1 MKKIA
6 MLALAALSARAVCA
20 EVSYAYDDAGETL
33 FASIGAGETNS
44 LDSAQL
50 GNSVKRLVK
59 VGEGC
64 LVSAGLSAFTGEIH
78 VSNGVFK
85 VSVAGDLGKTDSAAD
100 IVVAK
105 GASIYSEIDEYVCF
119 FDTGVSSRGG
129 ARKNVRLAGVGHPSC
144 RGCWDNGR
152 KSGEIRCCN
161 IVLEDDAQ
169 ICAYGQFSRCN
180 ITFGGHRLTVLGAHS
195 TAAFGFYGCYFH
207 PGSIDVTNATLTCDG
222 EVRFDAGGGTITC
235 WNNGSWYSRDY
246 RLYGTGSWTTRL
258 EEGGAIMQQSNIG
271 ELSANS
277 TNLTAVW
284 EGAVVVNGNV
294 KVNNYA
300 PTSNTVTNPTI
311 TLSGPISGQG
321 DVRVGPG
328 WLNLNGDASVYA
340 GSWSIW
346 GLPYGSTVK
355 NGAVMKRGGMKLW
368 PYATYGC
375 GEGETLRVEE
385 ADLVLHDQGIFSIPS
400 VTFASGKVNSLV
412 GGFSNDHDGIEG
424 RSAIGEVV
432 QSGGGVGYLAAAA
445 NISLVKVLD
454 GTLALKPESEFLPY
468 GRAGLMEF
476 TTFEWNDSTSIGQ
489 TYSTRQVEG
498 PVKGF
503 LNGEGF
509 WKKSY
514 RADKDAYIGTALYH
528 GYIWNRTEETN
539 TWDFI
544 ANFINGVTVYI
555 DGEPKLLNANMMAD
569 GSSAT
574 ATNHFRHVM
583 SPGPHEIYIGYGKW
597 SGTAGVSRF
606 SSDGQAALM
615 YDPEGNGVVG
625 SFAPYRILRDDGSGE
640 LLTIDSVSRDDLVR
654 DAYLPRIDTLDMA
667 SGTTF
672 DLAGNALT
680 VTNFIGAGTISNG
693 TLKIAGSF
701 RAKASE
707 IGKSFAYGA
716 EATAVLLDGSVVGVD
731 DIDAFLALPRAKR
744 HTIFAVDGGIGGEV
758 VADRAFADIGWTVER
773 SPDGNALELVRHL
786 RGMVFVLR

>member
-1 MKKIA
+1 MNKIA
-6 MLALAALSARAVCA
+6 LLMFAVVSAQTVCA
-20 EVSYAYDDAGETL
+20 EVSYSYDDAGETL

-44 LDSAQL
+44 FDSTQL
-50 GNSVKRLVK
+50 GDSVKRLVK

-64 LVSAGLSAFTGEIH
+64 LVSAGLSEYTGEIH

-85 VSVAGDLGKTDSAAD
+85 VSKAGDLGKTDSSAD

-105 GASIYSEIDEYVCF
+105 GASIYFDIAGNVRF
-119 FDTGVSSRGG
+119 FDTGVSRRAD
-129 ARKNVRLAGVGHPSC
+129 ARKNVRIAGTGHPSC
-144 RGCWDNGR
+144 RGSLGFGR
-152 KSGEIRCCN
+152 PSGEFNCCN

-169 ICAYGQFSRCN
+169 IFSYGTFYRCN
-180 ITFGGHRLTVLGAHS
+180 ITFGDHRLTVLGAHS

-222 EVRFDAGGGTITC
+222 SVQFDAGGGTITC

-258 EEGGAIMQQSNIG
+258 EEGGAIMQQTNIG

-277 TNLTAVW
+277 TNHNAVW

-294 KVNNYA
+294 KINNYA
-300 PTSNTVTNPTI
+300 PVGNTVTNPTV
-311 TLSGPISGQG
+311 TLNGPVSGKGT
-321 DVRVGPG
+321 VKVGPG
-328 WLNLNGDASVYA
+328 WLNLNGAASGYA

-355 NGAVMKRGGMKLW
+355 NGAIMKRGGMKLW

-375 GEGETLRVEE
+375 GEGDTLRVEE
-385 ADLVLHDQGIFSIPS
+385 ADLVLHNQGIFSIPS

-424 RSAIGEVV
+424 RSTIGEVI
-432 QSGGGVGYLAAAA
+432 QAGDGVGYLAAAA
-445 NISLVKVLD
+445 NISLVKVLN
-454 GTLALKPESEFLPY
+454 GTLALKPESDFLPY
-468 GRAGLMEF
+468 GHAGLMEF
-476 TTFEWNDSTSIGQ
+476 TTFEWNDSTRIEQ
-489 TYSTRQVEG
+489 TYSTRQEEG

-503 LNGEGF
+503 LNGQGF
-509 WKKSY
+509 WETSY
-514 RADKDAYIGTALYH
+514 RADKNSYVGTALYH
-528 GYIWNRTEETN
+528 GYIWNRTDETN

-544 ANFINGVTVYI
+544 ANFINGVTIYI
-555 DGEPKLLNANMMAD
+555 DGEPKLLNANMMAE

-615 YDPEGNGVVG
+615 YDPKGNGVVG
-625 SFAPYRILRDDGSGE
+625 DFAPYRILMDDGSGE
-640 LLTIDSVSRDDLVR
+640 LLTIDNISRDDLDR

-680 VTNFIGAGTISNG
+680 VTNFTGAGTISNG

-707 IGKSFAYGA
+707 IGKSFASGTT
-716 EATAVLLDGSVVGVD
+716 ATAVMLDGSVVGID

-744 HTIFAVDGGIGGEV
+744 HTIFVTDGGIKGEV
-758 VADRAFADIGWTVER
+758 VADRSLSDIGWTVER
-773 SPDGNALELVRHL
+773 SPDGTTLELVRHL
-786 RGMVFVLR
+786 RGMVFVFR